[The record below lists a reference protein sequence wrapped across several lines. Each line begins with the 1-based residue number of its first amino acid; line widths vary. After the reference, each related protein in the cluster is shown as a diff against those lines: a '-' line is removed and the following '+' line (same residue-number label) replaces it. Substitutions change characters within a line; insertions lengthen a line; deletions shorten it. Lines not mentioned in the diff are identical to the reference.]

1 MKIKKIISM
10 LIIAVLMIGLMAS
23 CTDKL
28 KDFEATILE
37 RKSELSEGEMLM
49 VGYADF
55 SQTDMFAV
63 SFILSEDKNS
73 IKNIKTHYINIEY
86 QNLLGSSSSTGGQS
100 YYDSYAILNGEI
112 DVILKNVM
120 FENGRLILTFDGD
133 TASGTIE
140 YSKSSIN
147 ININDSGN
155 KVETQSDYFGIQ
167 PIDFTVK

>member
-1 MKIKKIISM
+1 VDLKKEIRIPSLLKIGEGKLRKIGKYLYDRQFMKV
-10 LIIAVLMIGLMAS
+10 VLFFSDGIEGLV
-23 CTDKL
+23 TDKL
-28 KDFEATILE
+28 YAGFSEFGIEILN
-37 RKSELSEGEMLM
+37 
-49 VGYADF
+49 
-55 SQTDMFAV
+55 
-63 SFILSEDKNS
+63 KNS

-120 FENGRLILTFDGD
+120 FENGRLILTFNGD